1 MDIGTMVKTLQDPM
15 GIPFYP
21 ILFQILMI
29 LTFAVHIMF
38 VNFTL
43 GLSFFSAYGFVRG
56 HGAWGGLS
64 HSLAKATTPNASLAI
79 LFGVAP
85 LLFVQVVYD
94 PFWYASNM
102 LSAAWA
108 LGFIAVLM
116 LGYGLT
122 YVFYLKGGQGRGAGF
137 AAIAFLSFA
146 LFLLAGV
153 IMHVLGYQLLL
164 PEKWYQWYVAGKSG
178 VDASGASLHAFQL
191 PRFLHFIVPSFAMA
205 GLFLMLYAWYF
216 KDRADKDREQLAWVA
231 GTGAGIAF
239 FFTALQALVG
249 IWWLFSLPPEFRFF
263 TNPFFLAAA
272 GMGVL
277 LLFFLYRARK
287 DPFRY
292 AVRVGVWAFLTI
304 LAMSTA
310 REVLRMKYV
319 GRFGYSI
326 FDHKVNLDLG
336 STALFLCTFLA
347 GVCIVSYPVYVA
359 YASGRTAGQYA
370 ASPVVH
376 KWGKAVLALLLLW
389 IAVVVSLGL
398 VITAKNYL

>member
-15 GIPFYP
+15 GIPFHP
-21 ILFQILMI
+21 VLFQILLVLI
-29 LTFAVHIMF
+29 FAVHIMF

-56 HGAWGGLS
+56 HGPWEGLS
-64 HSLAKATTPNASLAI
+64 RSLAKATTPNASLAI
-79 LFGVAP
+79 LFGIAP
-85 LLFVQVVYD
+85 LLFLQVVYD
-94 PFWYASNM
+94 PFWYASNV
-102 LSAAWA
+102 LSAGWV
-108 LGFIAVLM
+108 LGFIVILM

-122 YVFYLKGGQGRGAGF
+122 YVFYLKGGTGRGGGF
-137 AAIAFLSFA
+137 AVIAFLSFA

-164 PEKWYQWYVAGKSG
+164 PEKWFQWYVVGKSG
-178 VDASGASLHAFQL
+178 VDASGTSLHAFQV

-205 GLFLMLYAWYF
+205 GLFLMLYGRYF
-216 KDRADKDREQLAWVA
+216 KDRPDKDREQLAWIA
-231 GTGAGIAF
+231 RTGAGIAF

-249 IWWLFSLPPEFRFF
+249 VWWLFSLPPEFHFF
-263 TNPFFLAAA
+263 TNPFFLIAA
-272 GMGVL
+272 GMGVS
-277 LLFFLYRARK
+277 LLFFLYRSRK
-287 DPFRY
+287 DPVQY
-292 AVRVGVWAFLTI
+292 AVRAGVLAFLTI
-304 LAMSTA
+304 LAMSSA
-310 REVLRMKYV
+310 REVLRMQYV

-347 GVCIVSYPVYVA
+347 GVCVASYPVYVA

-376 KWGKAVLALLLLW
+376 KWGNAVLALLLLW
-389 IAVVVSLGL
+389 IAAVVGLGL
-398 VITAKNYL
+398 VITVKNYF